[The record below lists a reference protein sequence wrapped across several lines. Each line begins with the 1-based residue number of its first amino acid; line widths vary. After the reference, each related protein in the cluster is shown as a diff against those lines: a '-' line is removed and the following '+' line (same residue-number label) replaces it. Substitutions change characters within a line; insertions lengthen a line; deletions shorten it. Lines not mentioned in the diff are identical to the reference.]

1 MAHDF
6 PHTTFFYCERL
17 QELTMLHIPN
27 LEQAGQ
33 LFVKMIRELA
43 HSEVGGR
50 AKRLFS
56 GLIVLLIAFN
66 GLNVLN
72 SYVGR
77 DFMTAVAERNIPAYV
92 RLALIYIGVFVAST
106 VVGVLQRYCEELL
119 GLLWREFMTPR
130 LVQIYLRYPTYYRM
144 NDRVIRKSGMGHPDQ
159 RIADDVRTFTT
170 VTLSFVLLSLNSV
183 FTVLAFSGV
192 LLSIDPWLFG
202 AALAYAMIGTFCIIG
217 LGRPLIDLNY
227 AQLDKEAVFRSGLV
241 HVRERAESVALLHCE
256 SRLLPRSLRQFAD
269 LAGNFRKIIAVN
281 RNVGFFTSGYNYLIQ
296 IIPVLLVAPLYMQ
309 GKIDFGV
316 ITQSAMAF
324 ATLVSAFSLVV
335 TQFQSLSSYVAVVER
350 LINLWYVMEM
360 TQTETVSTLD
370 IREDDDHVA
379 YENLTLFSATDAHV
393 LVKDLNVSIPVGT
406 RVIVSGTDASVKDAL
421 FKATAGVYDAGSG
434 LVRRPLMDR
443 ILFLPERPYL
453 PPGTLRQVLIN
464 VVEAPTEHV
473 DERIGEVLRTLGIF
487 NIVERVEGLDV
498 QHHDWDT
505 VLSLNEQRSV
515 SFARILLDA
524 PRFAVIYDPF
534 KDCDAQIAFDR
545 LRALTEHGITYLTFG
560 PEGREEGDERSAYY
574 DYSLEIKAH
583 GEWVWRAL
591 R

>member
-1 MAHDF
+1 
-6 PHTTFFYCERL
+6 
-17 QELTMLHIPN
+17 MLHIPN

-33 LFVKMIRELA
+33 LFVKMIRDLSC
-43 HSEVGGR
+43 SEAGVR
-50 AKRLFS
+50 AKLLFI
-56 GLIVLLIAFN
+56 GLILFLLAFN

-77 DFMTAVAERNIPAYV
+77 DFMTAVADREQSDYI
-92 RLALIYIGVFVAST
+92 RLALFYIGVFVAST
-106 VVGVLQRYCEELL
+106 VVGVFQRYFEELL

-159 RIADDVRTFTT
+159 RIADDVKTFTT
-170 VTLSFVLLSLNSV
+170 VTLSFVLLSLNSA
-183 FTVLAFSGV
+183 FTILAFSGV

-202 AALAYAMIGTFCIIG
+202 AALAYAMIGTLCIIL

-227 AQLDKEAVFRSGLV
+227 AQLDKEAAFRSGLV

-256 SRLLPRSLRQFAD
+256 SRLLPRSLGQFAD
-269 LAGNFRKIIAVN
+269 LAGNFRKIISVN
-281 RNVGFFTSGYNYLIQ
+281 RNMGFFTSGYNYLIQ
-296 IIPVLLVAPLYMQ
+296 IIPILLVAPLYMQ
-309 GKIDFGV
+309 GKTDFGV

-324 ATLVSAFSLVV
+324 STLVSAFSIVV

-370 IREDDDHVA
+370 GKEDDDHVA
-379 YENLTLFSATDAHV
+379 YENLTLFSATDGHV
-393 LVKDLNVSIPVGT
+393 LVKDLNISIPVGT

-434 LVRRPLMDR
+434 LVRRPFMDR

-453 PPGTLRQVLIN
+453 PPGTLRQALVN
-464 VVEAPTEHV
+464 VGSASAHTDESIEA
-473 DERIGEVLRTLGIF
+473 VLRTLGIAD
-487 NIVERVEGLDV
+487 IVVRVEGMDV

-534 KDCDAQIAFDR
+534 KDCDAEIAFER

-560 PEGREEGDERSAYY
+560 PEGREEGDKLSQYY
-574 DYSLEIKAH
+574 DNALEIKAQ
-583 GEWVWRAL
+583 GAWSWRTIRPHAP
-591 R
+591 RQT

>member
-1 MAHDF
+1 
-6 PHTTFFYCERL
+6 
-17 QELTMLHIPN
+17 MLHIPN

-43 HSEVGGR
+43 RSDAGGR
-50 AKRLFS
+50 ARLLF
-56 GLIVLLIAFN
+56 LALMVLLIAFN

-77 DFMTAVAERNIPAYV
+77 DFMTAVAERDIPAYV
-92 RLALIYIGVFVAST
+92 RLALFYIGVFAAST
-106 VVGVLQRYCEELL
+106 VVGVFQRYCEELL

-130 LVQIYLRYPTYYRM
+130 LVQLYLRYPTYYRM

-170 VTLSFVLLSLNSV
+170 VTLSFVLLSLNSA

-202 AALAYAMIGTFCIIG
+202 AALAYAMVGTFCIIW

-227 AQLDKEAVFRSGLV
+227 AQLDKEATFRSGLV

-256 SRLLPRSLRQFAD
+256 SRLLPRSLSQFAD
-269 LAGNFRKIIAVN
+269 LADNFRKIIAVN
-281 RNVGFFTSGYNYLIQ
+281 RNMGFFTSGYNYLIQ
-296 IIPVLLVAPLYMQ
+296 IIPILLVAPLYMQ
-309 GKIDFGV
+309 GKTDFGV

-335 TQFQSLSSYVAVVER
+335 TQFQSLSSYAAVVER

-370 IREDDDHVA
+370 IKEDDDHVA
-379 YENLTLFSATDAHV
+379 YEHLTLFSATDGRV
-393 LVKDLNVSIPVGT
+393 LIKELNVSIAVGT
-406 RVIVSGTDASVKDAL
+406 RVIVSGMDTSVKDAL

-434 LVRRPLMDR
+434 VVRRPLMDR

-464 VVEAPTEHV
+464 VDTGSVRS
-473 DERIGEVLRTLGIF
+473 DESIVEVLRTLGISD
-487 NIVERVEGLDV
+487 IVERVEGLDV

-515 SFARILLDA
+515 SFARILLDV

-534 KDCDAQIAFDR
+534 KDCDAQVACER
-545 LRALTEHGITYLTFG
+545 LSALTEHGITYLTFG
-560 PEGREEGDERSAYY
+560 PEGGGEGDGRSAYY

-583 GEWVWRAL
+583 GVWTWRAL
-591 R
+591 NGLEDSGRM